1 MLLTPEEQQKGY
13 VSLMN
18 EVVDPKT
25 STVIRRYTNPAPA
38 TPILPSSSA
47 SNAPAS
53 AVPSYLAPASAKPT
67 LGTVD
72 ETAIRDE
79 TRKRMQMQIDAIN
92 AEFTNLIARENVAG
106 EDRSGQTRAISARSG
121 LIGSDFGAAQA
132 TKTTQFNQQQ
142 VKALE
147 DEKAARVGS
156 VLANIENRASAE
168 IQARKAE
175 ALGKYQRDFTEYE
188 QMQEQARAD
197 LKTLATS
204 GAKLEQLNP
213 AQRAALF
220 QQAGYD
226 ENFGELIYNA
236 MKPKANQID
245 YKFEKLADG
254 RGLFYGV
261 DPTTGEL
268 KTKEVTMDIPDDMSL
283 TIAPDGTPI
292 LFNKNTGEARIAS
305 GFGQG
310 QFAKPEEQEALYGGL
325 TKEQR
330 SELQRVQSNVR
341 QDPDIKDFIQVRDGY
356 ERVETGASRDDAQG
370 DLALLFGYMKLLDP
384 NSVVRETE
392 FANAEQ
398 AQGTLQKFMNLPD
411 KFIRGTRLTAE
422 ARKHFAEAAKDLYAR
437 KEQSYE
443 RAADFYGNQLDQFNI
458 PREMGLRDFGTTF
471 EKPDTS
477 DISIEQLI
485 GQIPE
490 ARAAVEQMRE
500 DIPGITDDEIR
511 EALGLTKVGSDTKQA
526 PKETTVKKTGMRTDR
541 HNNPTAFTTDI
552 AKMAGLRLG
561 VDYNVGDPFPNNPNL
576 KTARLLGDPV
586 ATTIKVINKIGFYTQ
601 SGKPRWTYVNSIP
614 QAKNWKSLSYKQ
626 KANVIK
632 QMYAHEG
639 GSALLNNFA

>member
-1 MLLTPEEQQKGY
+1 
-13 VSLMN
+13 MN
-18 EVVDPKT
+18 EVVDPRT
-25 STVIRRYTNPAPA
+25 STVIRRYTNPLPA
-38 TPILPSSSA
+38 TPVLSPSST
-47 SNAPAS
+47 SNAS
-53 AVPSYLAPASAKPT
+53 AVPSYLATQATKPA
-67 LGTVD
+67 LETVD
-72 ETAIRDE
+72 ENTIRED
-79 TRKRMQMQIDAIN
+79 TRKRMQAQIDAIN

-106 EDRSGQTRAISARSG
+106 EDRSGQTRAIGARSG
-121 LIGSDFGAAQA
+121 LLGSDFGAAQA

-142 VKALE
+142 VKSLE

-156 VLANIENRASAE
+156 VLANIEDRASAE

-175 ALGKYQRDFTEYE
+175 ALGKYQRDFAEYE
-188 QMQEQARAD
+188 QVQEQARAD
-197 LKTLATS
+197 LKTLAQS

-213 AQRAALF
+213 AQKAALF
-220 QQAGYD
+220 KQAGYD

-236 MKPKANQID
+236 MKPKASQID

-292 LFNKNTGEARIAS
+292 LFNKNTGEARIADS
-305 GFGQG
+305 FKQG
-310 QFAKPEEQEALYGGL
+310 QFAKPEEQPELYGGL

-330 SELQRVQSNVR
+330 TELQRVQGNVR
-341 QDPDIKDFIQVRDGY
+341 LDPDIKDFIQVRDGY
-356 ERVETGASRDDAQG
+356 ERVETGAGRDDAQG

-392 FANAEQ
+392 FANAEE
-398 AQGTLQKFMNLPD
+398 AQGTLQRFFNIPS

-422 ARKHFAEAAKDLYAR
+422 ARKHFADAAQDLYAR
-437 KEQSYE
+437 KEQSYQ

-490 ARAAVEQMRE
+490 ARRAVEQMRE
-500 DIPGITDDEIR
+500 EIPDITDDEIR

-526 PKETTVKKTGMRTDR
+526 PTATKSTGTKTGMRTDR

-552 AKMAGLRLG
+552 AKMAGLKLG
-561 VDYNVGDPFPNNPNL
+561 VDYAVGDAFPNNPKL

-586 ATTIKVINKIGFYTQ
+586 ATTIKVIDRIGFYTG
-601 SGKPRWTYVNSIP
+601 SGKPRWSYVNSIP
-614 QAKNWKSLSYKQ
+614 QAKNWKSLSNSQ
-626 KANVIK
+626 KAKVIK

-639 GSALLNNFA
+639 GSALLKNFA